1 MDLLIRNVI
10 VNGMLIDKLYKV
22 TNKNFF
28 KLWIGGTLIS
38 INLFLVVKKIYEQ
51 EQRIN
56 ELKNDIE
63 ILNEDIDFLREDKEN
78 EGDKDN
84 NNMKGV

>member
-38 INLFLVVKKIYEQ
+38 VNLFLVVKKIYEQ

-63 ILNEDIDFLREDKEN
+63 ILNEDIVFLREDKEN
-78 EGDKDN
+78 EGDKED